1 MKQSGYRLVDD
12 VTKQNTM
19 LINRLNLH
27 KDIDSAWYFNGNV
40 FARSTAGKRFRF
52 DIYSV
57 IEDVIAEKKI
67 RKLKIMLID
76 PKNSHY

>member
-12 VTKQNTM
+12 VTKQNMM

-67 RKLKIMLID
+67 RKLKIMLDD